1 MTAADGLTAEFGGY
15 QRSVES
21 VDRSAFLAGDRSVVD
36 SIKVFISYAD
46 QDRVMKDELR
56 RSLAVLEAEKT
67 ISLWD
72 RGDLLGGQRSED
84 VVRENLE
91 LSWIVLLLISS
102 DFMADDGLCKFEMD
116 MAMERLEFG
125 IVHVVPIRL
134 RSVNM
139 GNSRLKNLT
148 WLPEKLVA
156 QSPDKDAAFTAIV
169 DGIVKICDGI
179 RRSDAWDLEIEAD
192 ILAGR
197 FEEMANMAIANHR
210 AGQKPFPDH
219 EYLYRS

>member
-21 VDRSAFLAGDRSVVD
+21 VDRSGFLAGDRSVVD

-84 VVRENLE
+84 VVQENLE
-91 LSWIVLLLISS
+91 QSRIVLLLISS
-102 DFMADDGLCKFEMD
+102 DFMADDGLCKFETD

-139 GNSRLKNLT
+139 GNSRLKDLT
-148 WLPEKLVA
+148 WLPEKLVT
-156 QSPDKDAAFTAIV
+156 QSPDKDAAFTAIA

-197 FEEMANMAIANHR
+197 FEEMANMAIASTR
-210 AGQKPFPDH
+210 AGESEPFPTH
-219 EYLYRS
+219 E

>member
-15 QRSVES
+15 KRSVES
-21 VDRSAFLAGDRSVVD
+21 VDRSGFLAGDRSVVD
-36 SIKVFISYAD
+36 IIKVFISYAD

-56 RSLAVLEAEKT
+56 RSLAVLETEKT
-67 ISLWD
+67 ITLWD

-91 LSWIVLLLISS
+91 LSRIVLLLISS
-102 DFMADDGLCKFEMD
+102 DFMADDGCCKFEMD

-139 GNSRLKNLT
+139 GNSKLMDLT

-156 QSPDKDAAFTAIV
+156 QSPDKDAAFTAIA

-210 AGQKPFPDH
+210 AGHSKPFPDH
-219 EYLYRS
+219 E